1 MISTPKCFLSKYFWG
16 SYRNKNQNK
25 KPKNLPELSNI
36 EFSMKLDSKALGEA
50 VKHCNDKLVQS
61 KRRKSQINQKRI
73 IPYLEIKTLY

>member
-16 SYRNKNQNK
+16 SYRNKNKNK

-50 VKHCNDKLVQS
+50 VKQCNDMLVQS